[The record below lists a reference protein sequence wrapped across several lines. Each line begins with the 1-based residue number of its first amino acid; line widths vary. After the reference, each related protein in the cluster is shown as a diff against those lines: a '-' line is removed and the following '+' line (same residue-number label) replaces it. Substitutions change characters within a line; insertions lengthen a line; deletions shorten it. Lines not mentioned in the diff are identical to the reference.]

1 MPQPYES
8 AVMTLEG
15 EKLLARA
22 SAGLCRPVYV
32 CMAVGN
38 GTYTSAEKQKSALK
52 SRTALKSEK
61 NRYAFSDKYVDN
73 KNRILLTALIT
84 NYDQIEQK
92 AVITS
97 AYYVNEIGIYA
108 KEEGQQDR
116 EAKLI
121 SICVTASTTGNG
133 DFMPPYDGY
142 NATTITQGYYLTV
155 DDEANVV
162 VNTSGAALLK
172 EDANIIMDE
181 DTKKLYRLS
190 IKSGKL
196 CYQEVVK

>member
-1 MPQPYES
+1 MPQPYER
-8 AVMTLEG
+8 AVMTLDG

-22 SAGLCRPVYV
+22 SAGLCKPVYV

-38 GTYTSAEKQKSALK
+38 GSYSAAEKQKSALK
-52 SRTALKSEK
+52 VRTGLKAEK
-61 NRYAFSDKYVDN
+61 NRYTFSDLYVDN

-84 NYDQIEQK
+84 NYDQIAQK

-97 AYYVNEIGIYA
+97 GYYVNEIGIYA
-108 KEEGQQDR
+108 KEEGQPDSS
-116 EAKLI
+116 AKLI
-121 SICVTASTTGNG
+121 SICVTASESGNG
-133 DFMPPYDGY
+133 DFMPPYDGN

-155 DDEANVV
+155 DDEANVT

-172 EDANIIMDE
+172 EDANIIMDD
-181 DTKKLYRLS
+181 DTKKVYKLG

-196 CYQEVVK
+196 YYQEVIK